1 MTINGTRITFKMT
14 PFRLVLIM
22 FSLVFVGIVAY
33 RLVNGLQMTNLNDAW
48 PWGLWIFIDVKL
60 GVALAA
66 GGFTTAGIYYVLG
79 VKKVKSVVKPAILT
93 AWLGYCLV
101 GFGLL
106 MDLGRW
112 YGWWHPIF
120 SWGEHSVMFELYMC
134 VLLYTIVL
142 TFEFAP
148 VLFKGLGLV
157 KVSTFF
163 TRLTAPLVIGGIALS
178 TMHQSSLGSMYVLTL
193 GKLNELWWTM
203 LLPILYYSSAVAVG
217 PAMVTCETA
226 LAGKFFNH
234 EWDKPAMT
242 FLAKWSGYV
251 MSFYLVLRLS
261 DLIFRGQVIN
271 LFAFDTPSLMCL
283 LELMIGAIIPVTLFW
298 SYKIRGREMTKK
310 MIVRNAVLMVLGVA
324 LNRGNVV
331 FTGMAKAAGETY
343 FPSAAE
349 LFLSIGLVSV
359 GILVYLFIVENF
371 DVFPEHHE
379 HLSARENSDKEQAS
393 PESAGLARA

>member
-1 MTINGTRITFKMT
+1 MTINGTRITFRMT
-14 PFRLVLIM
+14 PFRLVLIG
-22 FSLVFVGIVAY
+22 FSLIFVGIVAY
-33 RLVNGLQMTNLNDAW
+33 RLVNGLQMTNLTDAW

-142 TFEFAP
+142 TCEFAP
-148 VLFKGLGLV
+148 VLFKGIGL
-157 KVSTFF
+157 KKMASMF
-163 TRLTAPLVIGGIALS
+163 TKLTAPLVIGGIALS

-193 GKLNELWWTM
+193 GKLDELWWTM

-226 LAGKFFNH
+226 LAGRFFRH
-234 EWDKPAMT
+234 DWDEPAMT
-242 FLAKWSGYV
+242 YLAKWSGYV
-251 MSFYLVLRLS
+251 MTFYAVLRVS
-261 DLIFRGQVIN
+261 DLVVRGQLGA
-271 LFAFDTPSLMCL
+271 LFALDTVSLMCL
-283 LELMIGAIIPVTLFW
+283 LELGIGCFLPLWFFW
-298 SYKIRGREMTKK
+298 SYKLRGRKMTKS

-331 FTGMAKAAGETY
+331 FTGMAEAAGASY

-349 LFLSIGLVSV
+349 LFLSLGLISV
-359 GILVYLFIVENF
+359 GILIYLFIVENF
-371 DVFPEHHE
+371 DVFPAH
-379 HLSARENSDKEQAS
+379 DQQVTTS
-393 PESAGLARA
+393 PVRVGH

>member
-1 MTINGTRITFKMT
+1 MTINGTRITFRMT
-14 PFRLVLIM
+14 PFRLVLIG
-22 FSLVFVGIVAY
+22 FSVIFLGIVAY
-33 RLVNGLQMTNLNDAW
+33 RLVNGLQMTNLTDAW

-142 TFEFAP
+142 TCEFAP
-148 VLFKGLGLV
+148 VLFKGLGMQ
-157 KVSTFF
+157 KISSFF

-226 LAGKFFNH
+226 LAGRFFRH
-234 EWDKPAMT
+234 DWDAPAMT

-251 MSFYLVLRLS
+251 MTFYAVLRIA
-261 DLIFRGQVIN
+261 DLTIRGQLSA
-271 LFAFDTPSLMCL
+271 LFALDTVSLMCL
-283 LELMIGAIIPVTLFW
+283 LELVVGCLLPLFFFW
-298 SYKIRGREMTKK
+298 SCKLRGREMTKT

-331 FTGMAKAAGETY
+331 FTGMAEAAGTGY
-343 FPSAAE
+343 FPSMAE
-349 LFLSIGLVSV
+349 LFLSLGLISA
-359 GILVYLFIVENF
+359 GILLYLFIVENF
-371 DVFPEHHE
+371 DVFPAHDRQAAT
-379 HLSARENSDKEQAS
+379 SAS
-393 PESAGLARA
+393 

>member
-1 MTINGTRITFKMT
+1 MTINGTRITFRMT
-14 PFRLVLIM
+14 PFRLVLIG
-22 FSLVFVGIVAY
+22 FSLIFVGIVAY
-33 RLVNGLQMTNLNDAW
+33 RLVNGLQMTNLTDAW

-142 TFEFAP
+142 TCEFAP
-148 VLFKGLGLV
+148 VLFKGIGL
-157 KVSTFF
+157 KKMASIF
-163 TRLTAPLVIGGIALS
+163 TKLTAPLVIGGIALS

-193 GKLNELWWTM
+193 GKLDELWWTM

-226 LAGKFFNH
+226 LAGRFFRH
-234 EWDKPAMT
+234 DWDEPAMT
-242 FLAKWSGYV
+242 YLAKWSGYV
-251 MSFYLVLRLS
+251 MTFYAVLRVS
-261 DLIFRGQVIN
+261 DLVIRGQLGA
-271 LFAFDTPSLMCL
+271 LFALDTVSLMCL
-283 LELMIGAIIPVTLFW
+283 LELGIGCFLPLWFFW
-298 SYKIRGREMTKK
+298 SYKLRGREMTKS

-331 FTGMAKAAGETY
+331 FTGMAEAAGASY

-349 LFLSIGLVSV
+349 LLLSLGLISV
-359 GILVYLFIVENF
+359 GILIYLFIVENF
-371 DVFPEHHE
+371 DVFPAH
-379 HLSARENSDKEQAS
+379 DQQVTTS
-393 PESAGLARA
+393 PVRVGH

>member
-1 MTINGTRITFKMT
+1 MTINGTRITFRMT
-14 PFRLVLIM
+14 PFRLVLIG
-22 FSLVFVGIVAY
+22 FSLIFVGIVAY
-33 RLVNGLQMTNLNDAW
+33 RLVNGLQMTNLTDAW
-48 PWGLWIFIDVKL
+48 PWGLWIYVDVKL

-142 TFEFAP
+142 TCEFAP
-148 VLFKGLGLV
+148 VLFKGLGLR
-157 KVSTFF
+157 KVSSFF

-226 LAGKFFNH
+226 LAGRFFRH
-234 EWDKPAMT
+234 DWDAPAMT
-242 FLAKWSGYV
+242 YLAKWSGYV
-251 MSFYLVLRLS
+251 MTFYTVLRVG
-261 DLIFRGQVIN
+261 DLAVRGQLTA
-271 LFAFDTPSLMCL
+271 LFALDTVSLMCL
-283 LELMIGAIIPVTLFW
+283 LELVIGCLLPLWFFW
-298 SYKIRGREMTKK
+298 SYKLLGREMTQT

-331 FTGMAKAAGETY
+331 FTGMAKAAGASY
-343 FPSAAE
+343 FPSVAE
-349 LFLSIGLVSV
+349 LFLTFGLISV
-359 GILVYLFIVENF
+359 GILIYLFIVENF
-371 DVFPEHHE
+371 DVFPAH
-379 HLSARENSDKEQAS
+379 DQQAA
-393 PESAGLARA
+393 PGPAQAHG

>member
-1 MTINGTRITFKMT
+1 MTINGNRITFKMT
-14 PFRLVLIM
+14 PFRLVLIL
-22 FSLVFVGIVAY
+22 FSLIFVGIVAY
-33 RLVNGLQMTNLNDAW
+33 RLVNGLQMTNLTDAW

-79 VKKVKSVVKPAILT
+79 VKRVKSVVKPAILT

-142 TFEFAP
+142 TCEFAP
-148 VLFKGLGLV
+148 TLFKGIGLV
-157 KVSTFF
+157 KLSSFF
-163 TRLTAPLVIGGIALS
+163 KSLTAPLVIGGIALS

-226 LAGKFFNH
+226 LAGRFFGH
-234 EWDKPAMT
+234 DWDEPAMT

-251 MSFYLVLRLS
+251 MSFYAVLRFS
-261 DLIFRGQVIN
+261 DLAIRGQIGS
-271 LFAFDTPSLMCL
+271 LLALDTESLMCL
-283 LELMIGAIIPVTLFW
+283 LELAIGCVLPLYFFW
-298 SYKIRGREMTKK
+298 SYKLRGKVMTQK
-310 MIVRNAVLMVLGVA
+310 MIVRNAVLLVLGVA

-331 FTGMAKAAGETY
+331 FTGMAKAAGESY

-371 DVFPEHHE
+371 DVFPAHDH
-379 HLSARENSDKEQAS
+379 SVATGTKQAQ
-393 PESAGLARA
+393 PEAAACARA

>member
-1 MTINGTRITFKMT
+1 MTINGTRITFRMT
-14 PFRLVLIM
+14 PFRLVLIG
-22 FSLVFVGIVAY
+22 FSLIFVGIVAY
-33 RLVNGLQMTNLNDAW
+33 RLVNGLQMTNLTDAW

-142 TFEFAP
+142 TCEFAP
-148 VLFKGLGLV
+148 VLFKGIGL
-157 KVSTFF
+157 KKMASIF
-163 TRLTAPLVIGGIALS
+163 TKLTAPLVIGGIALS

-193 GKLNELWWTM
+193 GKLDELWWTM

-226 LAGKFFNH
+226 LAGRFFRH
-234 EWDKPAMT
+234 DWDEPAMT
-242 FLAKWSGYV
+242 YLAKWSGYV
-251 MSFYLVLRLS
+251 MTFYAVLRVS
-261 DLIFRGQVIN
+261 DLLIRGQLGA
-271 LFAFDTPSLMCL
+271 LFALDTVSLMCL
-283 LELMIGAIIPVTLFW
+283 LELGIGCFLPLWFFW
-298 SYKIRGREMTKK
+298 RCKLRGREMTRT

-331 FTGMAKAAGETY
+331 FTGMAEAAGASY

-349 LFLSIGLVSV
+349 WFLSLGLISV

-371 DVFPEHHE
+371 DVFPAH
-379 HLSARENSDKEQAS
+379 DQQVVTS
-393 PESAGLARA
+393 PVRVGH

>member
-1 MTINGTRITFKMT
+1 MTINGTRITFRMT
-14 PFRLVLIM
+14 PFRLILIG
-22 FSLVFVGIVAY
+22 FSMIFVAIVAY
-33 RLVNGLQMTNLNDAW
+33 RLVNGLQMTNLTDAW

-142 TFEFAP
+142 TCEFAP
-148 VLFKGLGLV
+148 VLFKGLGL
-157 KVSTFF
+157 KKMSSFF

-203 LLPILYYSSAVAVG
+203 LLPLLYYSSAVAVG

-226 LAGKFFNH
+226 LAGRFFQH
-234 EWDKPAMT
+234 DWDAPAMT
-242 FLAKWSGYV
+242 YLAKWSGYV
-251 MSFYLVLRLS
+251 MTFYAVLRVT
-261 DLIFRGQVIN
+261 DLVVRGQLGA
-271 LFAFDTPSLMCL
+271 LFALDTVSLMCL
-283 LELMIGAIIPVTLFW
+283 LELGIGCFLPLWFFW
-298 SYKIRGREMTKK
+298 SYKLRGREMTKS

-331 FTGMAKAAGETY
+331 FTGMAEAAGASY

-349 LFLSIGLVSV
+349 LFLSLGLISV
-359 GILVYLFIVENF
+359 GLLIYLFIVENF
-371 DVFPEHHE
+371 DVFPAHDQQVAT
-379 HLSARENSDKEQAS
+379 SPVRARS
-393 PESAGLARA
+393 

>member
-1 MTINGTRITFKMT
+1 MTINGNRISFKMT
-14 PFRLVLIM
+14 PFRLVLIA
-22 FSLVFVGIVAY
+22 FSVIFVGIVIY
-33 RLVNGLQMTNLNDAW
+33 RLVTGLRLTNLNDAW

-142 TFEFAP
+142 TCEFAP
-148 VLFKGLGLV
+148 VFFKGIGLM
-157 KVSTFF
+157 KLSTFF
-163 TRLTAPLVIGGIALS
+163 TGLTAPLVIGGIALS
-178 TMHQSSLGSMYVLTL
+178 TMHQSSLGSMYVLTA

-203 LLPILYYSSAVAVG
+203 LLPILYYVSAVAVG

-226 LAGKFFNH
+226 LAGRFFKH
-234 EWDKPAMT
+234 EWDHEAMT
-242 FLAKWSGYV
+242 FLAKWSGYILTFYAV
-251 MSFYLVLRLS
+251 MRLTDLAMRHQLVA
-261 DLIFRGQVIN
+261 
-271 LFAFDTPSLMCL
+271 LFALDTVSLMCL
-283 LELMIGAIIPVTLFW
+283 LELGIGSILPLFFFW
-298 SYKIRGREMTKK
+298 GYKLRGKEMTKP

-331 FTGMAKAAGETY
+331 FTGMAKAAGENY
-343 FPSAAE
+343 FPSAGE
-349 LFLSIGLVSV
+349 LFLSVGLLSV
-359 GILVYLFIVENF
+359 GILLYLFVVENF
-371 DVFPEHHE
+371 DVFPEHVQPTGE
-379 HLSARENSDKEQAS
+379 QKEQVPPPKA
-393 PESAGLARA
+393 AACLQA

>member
-1 MTINGTRITFKMT
+1 MTINGSRITFRMT
-14 PFRLVLIM
+14 PFRLVLIG
-22 FSLVFVGIVAY
+22 FSLIFVGIVAY
-33 RLVNGLQMTNLNDAW
+33 RLVNGLQMTNLTDAW

-142 TFEFAP
+142 TCEFAP
-148 VLFKGLGLV
+148 VLFKGLGL
-157 KVSTFF
+157 KKMSSFF
-163 TRLTAPLVIGGIALS
+163 TKLTAPLVIGGIALS

-226 LAGKFFNH
+226 LAGRFFRH
-234 EWDKPAMT
+234 DWDQPAMT
-242 FLAKWSGYV
+242 YLAKWSGYV
-251 MSFYLVLRLS
+251 MTFYAVLRVA
-261 DLIFRGQVIN
+261 DLTIRGQLGA
-271 LFAFDTPSLMCL
+271 LFTLDTVSLMCL
-283 LELMIGAIIPVTLFW
+283 LELGIGSFLPLWFFW
-298 SYKIRGREMTKK
+298 SYKLRGREMTKS

-331 FTGMAKAAGETY
+331 FTGMAEAAGASY

-349 LFLSIGLVSV
+349 LFLSLGLISV
-359 GILVYLFIVENF
+359 GILIYLFIVENF
-371 DVFPEHHE
+371 DVFPAHDPQATP
-379 HLSARENSDKEQAS
+379 SPVQARH
-393 PESAGLARA
+393 

>member
-1 MTINGTRITFKMT
+1 MTINGKRITFKMT
-14 PFRLVLIM
+14 PFRLVLIA
-22 FSLVFVGIVAY
+22 FSIIFVGIVIY
-33 RLVNGLQMTNLNDAW
+33 RLVTGLKLTNLNDAW

-142 TFEFAP
+142 TCEFAP
-148 VLFKGLGLV
+148 VLFKGIGLM

-163 TRLTAPLVIGGIALS
+163 TSLTAPLVIGGIALS

-203 LLPILYYSSAVAVG
+203 LLPILYYASAVAVG

-226 LAGKFFNH
+226 LAGRFLGH
-234 EWDKPAMT
+234 EWDSEAMT
-242 FLAKWSGYV
+242 YLAKWSGYI
-251 MSFYLVLRLS
+251 MSFYAMVRFTDLALRHQL
-261 DLIFRGQVIN
+261 GA
-271 LFAFDTPSLMCL
+271 LFAFDTVSLMCL
-283 LELMIGAIIPVTLFW
+283 LELGVGTVLPLVFFW
-298 SYKIRGREMTKK
+298 WYKLSGKIMTRK
-310 MIVRNAVLMVLGVA
+310 MIVRNAVLLVVGVA

-331 FTGMAKAAGETY
+331 FTGMAKAAGEYY
-343 FPSAAE
+343 FPSIGE
-349 LFLSIGLVSV
+349 LVLSTGLISV

-371 DVFPEHHE
+371 DVFPTHGHK
-379 HLSARENSDKEQAS
+379 AAVIAS
-393 PESAGLARA
+393 PVRTDNASCAQA

>member
-1 MTINGTRITFKMT
+1 MTINGNRITFKIT
-14 PFRLVLIM
+14 PFRMVLM
-22 FSLVFVGIVAY
+22 VLSLIFVGIVIH
-33 RLVNGLQMTNLNDAW
+33 RLIFGLQMTNLNDAW

-120 SWGEHSVMFELYMC
+120 NWGTHSVMFELYMC

-142 TFEFAP
+142 TCEFAP
-148 VLFKGLGLV
+148 VFLEKIGMTRLCR
-157 KVSTFF
+157 FF
-163 TRLTAPLVIGGIALS
+163 TNLTAPLVIGGIALS

-203 LLPILYYSSAVAVG
+203 LLPILYYASAVAAG
-217 PAMVTCETA
+217 PAMVTCESA
-226 LAGKFFNH
+226 LACRFFRH
-234 EWDKPAMT
+234 KWDTGAMT
-242 FLAKWSGYV
+242 YLAKWSGYFMTLYAV
-251 MSFYLVLRLS
+251 ARFS
-261 DLIFRGQVIN
+261 DLAVRGQIGA
-271 LFAFDTPSLMCL
+271 LFAFDTVSLLCL
-283 LELMIGAIIPVTLFW
+283 LELGIGCVLPLYYFW
-298 SYKIRGREMTKK
+298 NHILRDKVLTQA
-310 MIVRNAVLMVLGVA
+310 MIVRNAVLIVVGVA

-331 FTGMAKAAGETY
+331 FTGMAESAGEFY
-343 FPSAAE
+343 YPSIPEA
-349 LFLSIGLVSV
+349 FLSIGLISV

-371 DVFPEHHE
+371 EVFPTHHDPE
-379 HLSARENSDKEQAS
+379 IEEQEPGAVAAEVVSSARA
-393 PESAGLARA
+393 

>member
-1 MTINGTRITFKMT
+1 MTINGKRITFKIT
-14 PFRLVLIM
+14 PFRLVLIA
-22 FSLVFVGIVAY
+22 FSIVFVGIVLY
-33 RLVNGLQMTNLNDAW
+33 RLVTGLKLTNLNDAW

-142 TFEFAP
+142 TCEFAP
-148 VLFKGLGLV
+148 VLFKGIGLV

-163 TRLTAPLVIGGIALS
+163 TNLTAPLVIGGIALS

-203 LLPILYYSSAVAVG
+203 LLPILYYTSAVAVG

-226 LAGKFFNH
+226 LAGRFFGH
-234 EWDKPAMT
+234 DWDREAMT
-242 FLAKWSGYV
+242 YLAKWSGYI
-251 MSFYLVLRLS
+251 MSFYALVRFTDLTLRHQL
-261 DLIFRGQVIN
+261 GA
-271 LFAFDTPSLMCL
+271 LFAFDAVSLMCL
-283 LELMIGAIIPVTLFW
+283 LELGVGTVLPLVFFW
-298 SYKIRGREMTKK
+298 GYKLSGREMTQK
-310 MIVRNAVLMVLGVA
+310 MIVRNAVLLVLGVA

-331 FTGMAKAAGETY
+331 FTGMAKAAGEYY
-343 FPSAAE
+343 FPSAGE
-349 LFLSIGLVSV
+349 LVLSTGLISV
-359 GILVYLFIVENF
+359 GILIYLFIVENF
-371 DVFPEHHE
+371 DVFPAHGHPTVAPV
-379 HLSARENSDKEQAS
+379 HPVR
-393 PESAGLARA
+393 PEDATCAKA

>member
-1 MTINGTRITFKMT
+1 MTINGNRITFKIT
-14 PFRLVLIM
+14 PFRLVLIL
-22 FSLVFVGIVAY
+22 FSLIFVGIVIY
-33 RLVNGLQMTNLNDAW
+33 RLVTGLKLTNLNDAW

-142 TFEFAP
+142 TCEFAP
-148 VLFKGLGLV
+148 VLFKGIGMMKL
-157 KVSTFF
+157 STFF
-163 TRLTAPLVIGGIALS
+163 TGLTAPLVIGGIALS
-178 TMHQSSLGSMYVLTL
+178 TMHQSSLGSMYVLTA

-203 LLPILYYSSAVAVG
+203 ILPVLYYASAVAVG

-226 LAGKFFNH
+226 LAGRFYRH
-234 EWDKPAMT
+234 EWDHPAMT
-242 FLAKWSGYV
+242 YLAKWSGYV
-251 MSFYLVLRLS
+251 MTFYAVLRFS
-261 DLIFRGQVIN
+261 DLALRGQVN
-271 LFAFDTPSLMCL
+271 SLFAFDTVSLMCL
-283 LELMIGAIIPVTLFW
+283 LELGIGCVLPLFFFW
-298 SYKIRGREMTKK
+298 SYKLRGKEMTQK
-310 MIVRNAVLMVLGVA
+310 MIVRNAVLLVLGVA

-331 FTGMAKAAGETY
+331 FTGMAKAAGEYY
-343 FPSAAE
+343 FPSLGE
-349 LFLSIGLVSV
+349 LFLSIGLISV
-359 GILVYLFIVENF
+359 GILVYCFIVENF
-371 DVFPEHHE
+371 DVFPEHVHHPE
-379 HLSARENSDKEQAS
+379 VERQQDRPEGATCLQA
-393 PESAGLARA
+393 

>member
-1 MTINGTRITFKMT
+1 MTINGHRITFRMT
-14 PFRLVLIM
+14 LFRQVLIAL
-22 FSLVFVGIVAY
+22 SLIFLGIVVY
-33 RLVNGLQMTNLNDAW
+33 RLVYGLQMTNLTDAW

-142 TFEFAP
+142 TCEFAP
-148 VLFKGLGLV
+148 VLFKGIGMV
-157 KVSTFF
+157 KISSFF
-163 TRLTAPLVIGGIALS
+163 TKLTAPLVIGGIALS

-226 LAGKFFNH
+226 LAGKFFRH
-234 EWDKPAMT
+234 RWDEPAMV

-251 MSFYLVLRLS
+251 MSFYLVLRMV
-261 DLIFRGQVIN
+261 DLTVRGQLGA
-271 LFAFDTPSLMCL
+271 LFAFDTVSVMCL
-283 LELMIGAIIPVTLFW
+283 LELVIGAILPVYFFW
-298 SYKIRGREMTKK
+298 NYKMRGWQLTQR

-331 FTGMAKAAGETY
+331 FTGMAEAAGVSY
-343 FPSAAE
+343 FPSLAE
-349 LFLSIGLVSV
+349 LFLSIGLIAT
-359 GILVYLFIVENF
+359 GILIYLFIVENF
-371 DVFPEHHE
+371 DVFPEHDE
-379 HLSARENSDKEQAS
+379 EVTAS
-393 PESAGLARA
+393 GGSRTTMSQGTACAPT